1 MNAIEYIKKYKDT
14 KEELDKMNNLY
25 TDLVQKYMKM
35 QSELEESKKEIVKL
49 EKWLTYSKM
58 TSAQLRDEFANNPP
72 IK

>member
-14 KEELDKMNNLY
+14 KEELSKMNNLY

-58 TSAQLRDEFANNPP
+58 TSAQLRDEFANKPP

>member
-1 MNAIEYIKKYKDT
+1 MNAIEYIKKYQDT